1 MTRSLGDFS
10 VKEFVVGTPFTTS
23 IDLCDEDEFLIV
35 ACDGLWDVVSD
46 QDAVDLVSQY
56 TDSQEAAQNLLQ
68 HALENFSTDNTSVMI
83 VKLSKRAE

>member
-56 TDSQEAAQNLLQ
+56 TDAQEAAQNLLQ
-68 HALENFSTDNTSVMI
+68 YALENFSTDNTSVMI

>member
-1 MTRSLGDFS
+1 
-10 VKEFVVGTPFTTS
+10 
-23 IDLCDEDEFLIV
+23 
-35 ACDGLWDVVSD
+35 VSD

-56 TDSQEAAQNLLQ
+56 TDAQEAAQNLLQ